1 MQIIVADKQELI
13 CEGIKTIVSK
23 LGKHSVLN
31 IPELLLLEGQL
42 RNGKIELVIIDFDQC
57 WGVTAATISEI
68 MAYNPSTKLM
78 VLTNNETDEAIVQ
91 CLEAGVDGYLLKSC
105 SKAEF
110 LESFEGI
117 FQDKKMYCQP
127 VLKVL
132 CNQYINI
139 KQKKNEPEQISLT
152 AQETKITELTSWG
165 LTAKEIA
172 DKLNISIHT
181 VNTHRKNIFKKIGV
195 KNSSELVMYAVRK
208 GIIDSTEYYI

>member
-13 CEGIKTIVSK
+13 FEGIKAIVSK
-23 LGKHSVLN
+23 TGKHSLMLV
-31 IPELLLLEGQL
+31 PEYLLLETHLKKGEIDL
-42 RNGKIELVIIDFDQC
+42 LIIDFEQC
-57 WGVTAATISEI
+57 WGVTASMLSDVIAIS
-68 MAYNPSTKLM
+68 PKTKIL

-91 CLEAGVDGYLLKSC
+91 CLEAGVDGYLLKGC
-105 SKAEF
+105 SKVEF
-110 LESFEGI
+110 LESIEGI
-117 FQDKKMYCQP
+117 FQDKKIYCQP
-127 VLKVL
+127 VLQVL

-139 KQKKNEPEQISLT
+139 KQKKNEPEPITLT

-165 LTAKEIA
+165 LTAKGIA

>member
-13 CEGIKTIVSK
+13 FEGIKAIVSK
-23 LGKHSVLN
+23 LGKHSFMHV
-31 IPELLLLEGQL
+31 PELLLLETHLKKGD
-42 RNGKIELVIIDFDQC
+42 IEFLVIDFEQC
-57 WGVTAATISEI
+57 WGVTAHNLVNI
-68 MAYNPSTKLM
+68 MAISPKTKVL
-78 VLTNNETDEAIVQ
+78 VLTNTETDDAIVQ

-105 SKAEF
+105 SKVDF
-110 LESFEGI
+110 LESYEGI
-117 FQDKKMYCQP
+117 FQNKKMYCQP

-139 KQKKNEPEQISLT
+139 KQKKNEPEPISLT

-195 KNSSELVMYAVRK
+195 KNSSELVMFAVRK